1 MTNSRAKYLMLLLL
15 LILPLSLKAQMRKGS
30 FGAGVMFGEPSGIT
44 AKLWQGQR
52 NAFDFG
58 VAWSFEHTNSMTMQA
73 DYLWHSYNIIKVDEG
88 TMPIYYG
95 VGGRVLVGDEG
106 NVGVRIP
113 VGVNYLFAHDPIG
126 LFFEVAPILDLA
138 PSTKF
143 DLNADVG
150 VRYYFDMK

>member
-1 MTNSRAKYLMLLLL
+1 MTNSHAKYLMLLLL
-15 LILPLSLKAQMRKGS
+15 LILPLTLKAQMKRGN

-44 AKLWQGQR
+44 AKVWQGQR

-58 VAWSFEHTNSMTMQA
+58 LAWSFEHTNTMTMQA
-73 DYLWHSYNIIKVDEG
+73 DYLWHNYNIIKVDEG

-95 VGGRVLVGDEG
+95 VGGRVMVGNEG
-106 NVGVRIP
+106 NVGIRVPI
-113 VGVNYLFAHDPIG
+113 GVNYLFAHDPLG

-138 PSTKF
+138 PSTNF

-150 VRYYFDMK
+150 IRYYFGTK

>member
-1 MTNSRAKYLMLLLL
+1 MKRGN
-15 LILPLSLKAQMRKGS
+15 

-58 VAWSFEHTNSMTMQA
+58 LAWSFEHTNSMTMQA
-73 DYLWHSYNIIKVDEG
+73 DYLWHNYNIIKVDEG

-95 VGGRVLVGDEG
+95 VGGRVMVGNEG
-106 NVGVRIP
+106 NVGIRVP
-113 VGVNYLFAHDPIG
+113 VGVNYLFAHDPLG

-138 PSTKF
+138 PSTNF

-150 VRYYFDMK
+150 IRYYFGTK

>member
-1 MTNSRAKYLMLLLL
+1 MTNSHAKYLMLLLL
-15 LILPLSLKAQMRKGS
+15 LILPLTLKAQMKRGN
-30 FGAGVMFGEPSGIT
+30 FGAGVMFGEPSGIS

-73 DYLWHSYNIIKVDEG
+73 DYLWHNYNIIKVDEG
-88 TMPIYYG
+88 TMPVYYG
-95 VGGRVLVGDEG
+95 VGGRVVVGNEG
-106 NVGVRIP
+106 IVGIRVP
-113 VGVNYLFAHDPIG
+113 VGVNYLFAHDPLG

-138 PSTKF
+138 PSTNF

-150 VRYYFDMK
+150 IRYYFGSK

>member
-1 MTNSRAKYLMLLLL
+1 MTNSHAKYLMLLVL
-15 LILPLSLKAQMRKGS
+15 LILPLTLKAQMKRGN

-58 VAWSFEHTNSMTMQA
+58 LAWSFEHTNSMTMQA
-73 DYLWHSYNIIKVDEG
+73 DYLWHNYDIIKVDEG
-88 TMPIYYG
+88 TLPVYYG
-95 VGGRVLVGDEG
+95 VGGRVMVGNEG
-106 NVGVRIP
+106 NVGIRVP
-113 VGVNYLFAHDPIG
+113 VGVNYLFAHDPLG

-138 PSTKF
+138 PSTNF

-150 VRYYFDMK
+150 IRYYFGTK

>member
-1 MTNSRAKYLMLLLL
+1 MTNSHAKYLMLLVL
-15 LILPLSLKAQMRKGS
+15 LILPLTLKAQMKRGN

-58 VAWSFEHTNSMTMQA
+58 LAWSFEHTNSMTMQA
-73 DYLWHSYNIIKVDEG
+73 DYLWHNYNIIKVDEG

-95 VGGRVLVGDEG
+95 VGGRVMVGNEG
-106 NVGVRIP
+106 NVGIRVP
-113 VGVNYLFAHDPIG
+113 VGVNYLFAHDPLG

-138 PSTKF
+138 PSTNF

-150 VRYYFDMK
+150 IRYYFGTK